1 MEEILPMSTSKAYK
15 KSHFDELTT
24 IFKNFCINNRIPE
37 ALIATTVG
45 NLTS

>member
-1 MEEILPMSTSKAYK
+1 MSTSKAYK
-15 KSHFDELTT
+15 KSHFDELAT
-24 IFKNFCINNRIPE
+24 IPENFRINNRIPE